1 MSDFDFGKKSEEELY
16 SLIKDTFD
24 PNLKPS
30 ADKYALFDFE
40 SPNTSVE
47 LKTRRCASNTYPD
60 TMIGLNKI
68 EYANKNSDK
77 TIIFCFRFTDGLYYF
92 KHQEEYDYN
101 VKYGG
106 RYDRGRKEVK
116 KYCYIKRENLT
127 KV

>member
-1 MSDFDFGKKSEEELY
+1 MTDYNFGKKSEEELY
-16 SLIKDTFD
+16 SLIKNTFD
-24 PNLKPS
+24 KTLKPKKE
-30 ADKYALFDFE
+30 KYALFDFE
-40 SPNTSVE
+40 SANTAVE
-47 LKTRRCASNTYPD
+47 LKTRRCTSNTYPD

-68 EYANKNSDK
+68 EYANRNSDK
-77 TIIFCFRFTDGLYYF
+77 TIIFCFNFTDGLYYF

-116 KYCYIKRENLT
+116 KYCYIKRENLI